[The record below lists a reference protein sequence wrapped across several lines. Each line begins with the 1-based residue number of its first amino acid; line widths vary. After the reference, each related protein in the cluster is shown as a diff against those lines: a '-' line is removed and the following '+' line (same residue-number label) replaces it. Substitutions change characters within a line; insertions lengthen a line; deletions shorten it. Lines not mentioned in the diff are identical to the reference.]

1 LSNEINK
8 GDLKMIKTI
17 KSANKYPQI
26 AFIIDKQEILTGKKV
41 VRVSLRETNE
51 KFAIRYEDGSM
62 TLHKN
67 PLKTV
72 WI

>member
-1 LSNEINK
+1 
-8 GDLKMIKTI
+8 MIY
-17 KSANKYPQI
+17 SFLFERQ
-26 AFIIDKQEILTGKKV
+26 KQTG
-41 VRVSLRETNE
+41 RVSLRETNE

-67 PLKTV
+67 PLKAV